1 MVVAVYGRS
10 YLGTPGFL
18 PAGLEGVASGLVG
31 FLVPVVVAGRSSLGT
46 PGFLLMG
53 SVGRGLGLGFL
64 GLPSGRL
71 MPEERGG
78 TRGLSGISSLANA
91 GVDFWILGVGF
102 WGVGLVG
109 IEDWARGF
117 LGLGT
122 LVVGEGFFVFGDLDL
137 GPPGGLLG
145 GIRPVVPFLGVGDF
159 DFLPFFALDCFFGVS
174 TTTSVVSTSMTTTS
188 VVSTC
193 TSTISVVSISSTT
206 SDWVSTCTSI
216 SSDPPI
222 IISTFSSSAISSS
235 TTTPSWVEVT
245 ISTSVSI

>member
-91 GVDFWILGVGF
+91 GVDFWILGVGYH
-102 WGVGLVG
+102 L
-109 IEDWARGF
+109 RNSTRH
-117 LGLGT
+117 LYT
-122 LVVGEGFFVFGDLDL
+122 S
-137 GPPGGLLG
+137 
-145 GIRPVVPFLGVGDF
+145 GIRPDTYTVYLG
-159 DFLPFFALDCFFGVS
+159 
-174 TTTSVVSTSMTTTS
+174 
-188 VVSTC
+188 
-193 TSTISVVSISSTT
+193 STISLYPSRKQVASRREREYETKEENQT
-206 SDWVSTCTSI
+206 SCFHFRETMLRHQQLS
-216 SSDPPI
+216 
-222 IISTFSSSAISSS
+222 
-235 TTTPSWVEVT
+235 
-245 ISTSVSI
+245 